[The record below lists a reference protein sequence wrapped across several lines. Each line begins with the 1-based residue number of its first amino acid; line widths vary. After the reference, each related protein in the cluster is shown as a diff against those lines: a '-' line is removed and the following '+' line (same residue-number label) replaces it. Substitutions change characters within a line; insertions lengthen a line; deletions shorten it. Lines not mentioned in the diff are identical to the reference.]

1 MMKTMCLSMCSVI
14 KLDNSGDDRFF
25 PRSSSKITKSSEL
38 RREKYAQTLPGRALS
53 PSKLECGRIII
64 SAAKGARRRSKKRKM
79 PG

>member
-1 MMKTMCLSMCSVI
+1 MMKTMCLLVCSVI

-38 RREKYAQTLPGRALS
+38 RREKIRSDSSWRALS
-53 PSKLECGRIII
+53 PSKLECGIIII
-64 SAAKGARRRSKKRKM
+64 SAAKGVRRRSKKREM